1 MKINVTRAKPILHQL
16 LRRCATERVIL
27 TRRGRPI
34 CWLQPFPKTRQESD
48 AELLRSV
55 FEFVPYGR
63 GGLVLDL
70 DILAQPTAGKRSRTS
85 AEHSGGIYPPPS
97 PDGRVLAPPSAI
109 FQARKG
115 TKNGR

>member
-1 MKINVTRAKPILHQL
+1 MRFRQEFQSENQRDAGETDTSPV

-70 DILAQPTAGKRSRTS
+70 DILAQPTAGNEAGRL
-85 AEHSGGIYPPPS
+85 PS
-97 PDGRVLAPPSAI
+97 IRVVSIPHPALTDAS
-109 FQARKG
+109 
-115 TKNGR
+115 